1 MVYISRHYYSLDSIQ
16 YTQRPITDAQVIA
29 QQKCITWIALALF
42 IISIALLIYLE
53 ITEE

>member
-16 YTQRPITDAQVIA
+16 HTKPITDAQVIA

>member
-1 MVYISRHYYSLDSIQ
+1 MVYISRHYYSLDYFQ
-16 YTQRPITDAQVIA
+16 YTEPITDAQVIA